1 MEHWPTGRLLS
12 TAARLV
18 EHSWNEKLGAIG
30 LTHAGVIAIEVL
42 AAQGPMTQAQ
52 LAQFVRV
59 QAQTMGKTLSRLES
73 HGHIVRVR
81 STSDRRSHVV
91 SLTERGKEAV
101 AAASRWSVPSLPPR
115 RSTLKYYG
123 RSSRPWS
130 GNSPASSAPCPAT
143 PRPSW
148 RIHPRQFLPP
158 AGPDKRG
165 VTAVSAEAAVTPFLW
180 AL

>member
-1 MEHWPTGRLLS
+1 MDHWPTGRLLS

-42 AAQGPMTQAQ
+42 DAQGPMTQAQ
-52 LAQFVRV
+52 LAQYVRV

-73 HGHIVRVR
+73 HGHIARVR

-101 AAASRWSVPSLPPR
+101 AAAVEMERSVLASASIDPEVLRQELQAVVRELASQFATTPS
-115 RSTLKYYG
+115 
-123 RSSRPWS
+123 
-130 GNSPASSAPCPAT
+130 NAS
-143 PRPSW
+143 
-148 RIHPRQFLPP
+148 
-158 AGPDKRG
+158 
-165 VTAVSAEAAVTPFLW
+165 
-180 AL
+180 ALVDNGAK

>member
-52 LAQFVRV
+52 LAQYVRV
-59 QAQTMGKTLSRLES
+59 QAQTMGKTLGRLES

-101 AAASRWSVPSLPPR
+101 AAHYDRDKIRLVRVATLDEAIKDVTAWSADPDAELAR
-115 RSTLKYYG
+115 
-123 RSSRPWS
+123 
-130 GNSPASSAPCPAT
+130 CPA
-143 PRPSW
+143 
-148 RIHPRQFLPP
+148 
-158 AGPDKRG
+158 
-165 VTAVSAEAAVTPFLW
+165 
-180 AL
+180 

>member
-1 MEHWPTGRLLS
+1 MPDMDHWPTGRLLS

-42 AAQGPMTQAQ
+42 AVQGPMTQAQ
-52 LAQFVRV
+52 LAQYVRV

-73 HGHIVRVR
+73 HGHIARVR

-101 AAASRWSVPSLPPR
+101 AQAVEMERSVLASASIDPEVLRQELKAVVRELASQFATTPS
-115 RSTLKYYG
+115 
-123 RSSRPWS
+123 
-130 GNSPASSAPCPAT
+130 NASALVDSA
-143 PRPSW
+143 
-148 RIHPRQFLPP
+148 
-158 AGPDKRG
+158 K
-165 VTAVSAEAAVTPFLW
+165 
-180 AL
+180 

>member
-1 MEHWPTGRLLS
+1 MPDMEHWPTGRLLS

-101 AAASRWSVPSLPPR
+101 AAAVEMERSVLASASIDPEVLRQELKAVVRELASQFGTVPSNAAALVE
-115 RSTLKYYG
+115 
-123 RSSRPWS
+123 
-130 GNSPASSAPCPAT
+130 NSP
-143 PRPSW
+143 
-148 RIHPRQFLPP
+148 
-158 AGPDKRG
+158 
-165 VTAVSAEAAVTPFLW
+165 
-180 AL
+180 

>member
-1 MEHWPTGRLLS
+1 MDHWPTGRLLS

-42 AAQGPMTQAQ
+42 NAQGPMTQAQ
-52 LAQFVRV
+52 LAQYVRV

-73 HGHIVRVR
+73 HGHIARVR

-101 AAASRWSVPSLPPR
+101 AAAVEMERSVLASASIDPELLRQELKAVVRELASQFATTPGGAAALVDNA
-115 RSTLKYYG
+115 RS
-123 RSSRPWS
+123 
-130 GNSPASSAPCPAT
+130 
-143 PRPSW
+143 
-148 RIHPRQFLPP
+148 
-158 AGPDKRG
+158 
-165 VTAVSAEAAVTPFLW
+165 
-180 AL
+180 